1 MANVNPEVDPDS
13 DSRLGLGSENN
24 PKITSSIEPFSEP
37 WVDPYTEL
45 EIEYERRK
53 ENFLLM
59 LTTSSDYDAGGQV
72 NYIAECISGCEQ
84 KIQELILKEKW
95 VESNPFENLD
105 KLTISQIAFL
115 HRHEY
120 LYYLQSLREFKVS
133 LDKAAKKRLA
143 EVQAILCN
151 TGQPLQPSHVLENK
165 LTQDHLIGPRYT
177 KTELAERLAPSV
189 SESHIRDCI
198 LNVMKNNLDLN
209 PPYHVP
215 ELDDKKVNSKFES
228 EANPPPKL
236 WRWAL
241 IRIPTNPK
249 GGRGD
254 SYQLRRI
261 KDTYTKEVQT

>member
-1 MANVNPEVDPDS
+1 MANVNPEVDSDS
-13 DSRLGLGSENN
+13 DSRLGSDSENN
-24 PKITSSIEPFSEP
+24 PKTTSSIEPFSEP

-84 KIQELILKEKW
+84 NIQELILKEKW

-133 LDKAAKKRLA
+133 LDKAANKRLA

-151 TGQPLQPSHVLENK
+151 TGQPLQPSHVLVNK
-165 LTQDHLIGPRYT
+165 LTQDDLTGLRYS
-177 KTELAERLAPSV
+177 KTELAERLTPSV
-189 SESHIRDCI
+189 KLTDIQNCI
-198 LNVMKNNLDLN
+198 IKVFTSNAGLK
-209 PPYHVP
+209 PPFHVP
-215 ELDDKKVNSKFES
+215 ELDDKKLNSKFES
-228 EANPPPKL
+228 EANPRPKS

-241 IRIPTNPK
+241 ARIPTNPK

-254 SYQLRRI
+254 RYELQRI
-261 KDTYTKEVQT
+261 KDTYIKEV

>member
-115 HRHEY
+115 HQHEY
-120 LYYLQSLREFKVS
+120 VYYLQSLREFKVS
-133 LDKAAKKRLA
+133 IDKSANKRLA

-151 TGQPLQPSHVLENK
+151 TCQPLQPTHDLENK
-165 LTQDHLIGPRYT
+165 LTQNDLIGPIFN
-177 KTELAERLAPSV
+177 KTELAKALTPCV
-189 SESHIRDCI
+189 SASYIRDCI
-198 LNVMKNNLDLN
+198 IKVLENNSGLK
-209 PPYHVP
+209 PPYHIP
-215 ELDDKKVNSKFES
+215 QLDDKKFNHKFKS
-228 EANPPPKL
+228 HANPVPKM

-241 IRIPTNPK
+241 VRIPANPK

-254 SYQLRRI
+254 SYQLQRI
-261 KDTYTKEVQT
+261 KDTYIK